1 MLQPGAEGA
10 RLLCCRPVGCAASPL
25 RNEQSGRHLMLR
37 VDGPVVPEPVA
48 AEVRWKPILIFTV
61 LAWGFGW
68 LVSLPL
74 WIDPMGLASVH
85 ALWVLPA
92 MMFTPCAAA
101 AIVVLL
107 QQRVPVRQAVR
118 QLGIVPLRP
127 VGKLLRFS
135 LGGIVLLPLV
145 VIAGI
150 AVAALLHL
158 VRLDLETFSGFA
170 AMLPEEARDLLPIG
184 VLVLVQVISIPIAAP
199 LNGVLAFGE
208 EVGWR
213 GLLLPALRPLG
224 DWPAVLITGVVW
236 GVWHAPIVLLGY
248 NFDRPDLWGVFLMI
262 VGATA
267 VGTFL
272 GWLRIW
278 SGSVW
283 PAVLGHGAFNAAGG
297 LVLLFSSAKYPPD
310 LALAGPLGVGTWIA
324 AAVFA
329 TIVIVCSRRSTR
341 RSDGDPVRGCGEG

>member
-1 MLQPGAEGA
+1 
-10 RLLCCRPVGCAASPL
+10 
-25 RNEQSGRHLMLR
+25 MLR
-37 VDGPVVPEPVA
+37 VDAPVVPESVA

-68 LVSLPL
+68 LASLPL
-74 WIDPMGLASVH
+74 WIDPAALASVH
-85 ALWVLPA
+85 ALWVLPT

-118 QLGIVPLRP
+118 QLGVVPLRP
-127 VGKLLRFS
+127 AGKALRFS
-135 LGGIVLLPLV
+135 LGGIVVLSLV

-158 VRLDLETFSGFA
+158 VRLDFGTFSGFA
-170 AMLPEEARDLLPIG
+170 ALVPDEARGLLPIG
-184 VLVLVQVISIPIAAP
+184 VLVLVQVVSIPLAAIP
-199 LNGVLAFGE
+199 NGVLAFGE

-213 GLLLPALRPLG
+213 GFLLPALGPLG
-224 DWPAVLITGVVW
+224 DWPAVLITGIVW
-236 GVWHAPIVLLGY
+236 GAWHSPIILLGY
-248 NFDRPDLWGVFLMI
+248 NFERPDMSGIALMI

-267 VGTFL
+267 VGAFL

-278 SGSVW
+278 SGSIW

-297 LVLLFSSAKYPPD
+297 LVLLFSSAEYPPD
-310 LALAGPLGVGTWIA
+310 LALAGPLGVGTWIVA
-324 AAVFA
+324 ALFA
-329 TIVIVCSRRSTR
+329 TIVVVCSRRSAACP
-341 RSDGDPVRGCGEG
+341 DDDQACGVGEG

>member
-1 MLQPGAEGA
+1 
-10 RLLCCRPVGCAASPL
+10 
-25 RNEQSGRHLMLR
+25 MLR
-37 VDGPVVPEPVA
+37 VDGPVVPEPVV

-68 LVSLPL
+68 LASLPL
-74 WIDPMGLASVH
+74 WIDPVGLASAH
-85 ALWVLPA
+85 ALWVLPI

-135 LGGIVLLPLV
+135 LGGIVVLPLV

-150 AVAALLHL
+150 AVAALLHF
-158 VRLDLETFSGFA
+158 VSLDLVTFSGFA
-170 AMLPEEARDLLPIG
+170 AILPEEARDLLPIG
-184 VLVLVQVISIPIAAP
+184 VLVLMQVVSIPIAAIP
-199 LNGVLAFGE
+199 NGVLAFGE

-213 GLLLPALRPLG
+213 GFLLPALRPLG
-224 DWPAVLITGVVW
+224 DWATVLITGIVW
-236 GVWHAPIVLLGY
+236 GVWHSPIILLGY
-248 NFDRPDLWGVFLMI
+248 NFDRPDLVGVVLMI

-278 SGSVW
+278 SGSIW

-310 LALAGPLGVGTWIA
+310 LALAGPLGVGTWIF

-329 TIVIVCSRRSTR
+329 TIVVCSRRSSVL
-341 RSDGDPVRGCGEG
+341 SDSDSDSDRDRDRDRDRDSDSDRDRGQGDG